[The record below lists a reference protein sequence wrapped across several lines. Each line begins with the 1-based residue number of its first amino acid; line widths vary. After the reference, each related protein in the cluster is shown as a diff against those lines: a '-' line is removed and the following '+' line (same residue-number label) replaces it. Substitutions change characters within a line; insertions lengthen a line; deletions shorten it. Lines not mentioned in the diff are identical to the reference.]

1 MNMEEIVALS
11 VKHNVSDLHLC
22 SAWPARWR
30 IRGRME
36 AAPFDAPDVEE
47 LLREWLDDDQRTIL
61 LENGQLDFAVSL
73 AENQRLRGSAFA
85 QRQGISLALRLL
97 PSHCPQ
103 LEQLGAPPVLPEL
116 LKSENGLILAT
127 GSGKSTTLAAMV
139 GYLNQHADAH
149 ILTLED
155 PVEYLYTSQRCLIQQ
170 REIGLHCMTF
180 ASGLRAALREDP
192 DVILLGE
199 LRDSET
205 IRLALTAA
213 ETGHLVLATL
223 HTRGAAQAV
232 ERLVDSFPAQEKDP
246 VRNQLAGSLRAVLS
260 QKLEVDKQEGRVA
273 LFELLINTPAVGN
286 LIREGKTHQLPHVI
300 QTGQQVGMITFQQS
314 YQQRVKGA
322 CDVAVS
328 DTNCKYAR
336 CASLSG
342 LQGKRNF
349 EFALT
354 VGWIRRLR
362 RIQHETTSTLSEICA
377 LVNRLNIPARNSFRE

>member
-1 MNMEEIVALS
+1 MR
-11 VKHNVSDLHLC
+11 H
-22 SAWPARWR
+22 R
-30 IRGRME
+30 IAGITQE
-36 AAPFDAPDVEE
+36 
-47 LLREWLDDDQRTIL
+47 REWPDSGD
-61 LENGQLDFAVSL
+61 G
-73 AENQRLRGSAFA
+73 
-85 QRQGISLALRLL
+85 
-97 PSHCPQ
+97 
-103 LEQLGAPPVLPEL
+103 
-116 LKSENGLILAT
+116 AT

-155 PVEYLYTSQRCLIQQ
+155 PVEYLYASQRCLIQQ

-260 QKLEVDKQEGRVA
+260 QSWKW
-273 LFELLINTPAVGN
+273 INRKDAW
-286 LIREGKTHQLPHVI
+286 
-300 QTGQQVGMITFQQS
+300 
-314 YQQRVKGA
+314 
-322 CDVAVS
+322 
-328 DTNCKYAR
+328 R
-336 CASLSG
+336 C
-342 LQGKRNF
+342 
-349 EFALT
+349 
-354 VGWIRRLR
+354 
-362 RIQHETTSTLSEICA
+362 
-377 LVNRLNIPARNSFRE
+377 LNY

>member
-1 MNMEEIVALS
+1 M
-11 VKHNVSDLHLC
+11 
-22 SAWPARWR
+22 
-30 IRGRME
+30 
-36 AAPFDAPDVEE
+36 
-47 LLREWLDDDQRTIL
+47 
-61 LENGQLDFAVSL
+61 
-73 AENQRLRGSAFA
+73 
-85 QRQGISLALRLL
+85 
-97 PSHCPQ
+97 
-103 LEQLGAPPVLPEL
+103 PEL
-116 LKSENGLILAT
+116 LKSENGLILVTGAT

-155 PVEYLYTSQRCLIQQ
+155 PVEYLYASQRCLIQQ

-223 HTRGAAQAV
+223 HTRGAAQSV

-314 YQQRVKGA
+314 YQHRVGE
-322 CDVAVS
+322 
-328 DTNCKYAR
+328 
-336 CASLSG
+336 G
-342 LQGKRNF
+342 
-349 EFALT
+349 
-354 VGWIRRLR
+354 RL
-362 RIQHETTSTLSEICA
+362 
-377 LVNRLNIPARNSFRE
+377 